1 MRKFIFAAL
10 ATAVLA
16 PASLLAG
23 SASAQVVPFSK
34 FQQLLDQNQLATAYA
49 ARGGR
54 GGGGYRGGGGFRGGG
69 FHGASVRRP
78 VGMSAGAYRGG
89 YRGGVARA
97 GVYRGG
103 VYRGNVARAG
113 AYRGVA
119 TRSYAGRYYNGRYY
133 NRPYAAYGRPYYR
146 GAYYRPYYG
155 GYYRPYYGGN
165 YPYGYGAAAAT
176 GALIGTAIA
185 SQPVVTGSVGSS
197 SAAYCAQRYRS
208 YNPATGTFTG
218 YDGRQHRCP

>member
-10 ATAVLA
+10 ATAMLA
-16 PASLLAG
+16 PASLFAG

-34 FQQLLDQNQLATAYA
+34 FQQLLDQNQVATAYA

-54 GGGGYRGGGGFRGGG
+54 GGGRV
-69 FHGASVRRP
+69 HAASVRRP
-78 VGMSAGAYRGG
+78 AGMRAGAYRG
-89 YRGGVARA
+89 YRGNVARA
-97 GVYRGG
+97 GVYRGN
-103 VYRGNVARAG
+103 VYRGNVVRAG

-119 TRSYAGRYYNGRYY
+119 PRAYAGRYYNRRYY
-133 NRPYAAYGRPYYR
+133 NRPYATYGRPYYR
-146 GAYYRPYYG
+146 GAYYG
-155 GYYRPYYGGN
+155 GSY

-176 GALIGTAIA
+176 GALVGAAIA
-185 SQPVVTGSVGSS
+185 SPAVTGSVGSNAS
-197 SAAYCAQRYRS
+197 AYCAQRYRS